1 MGVDGL
7 TFSQLISHDFS
18 KAAPSPT
25 GAKYDLFQ
33 FYYQQHKQNDTNQDN
48 VVAPLKSIPFHF
60 NLSHEM
66 TVMKI
71 GHILN
76 GFFYFALFSVHV
88 SVCLLVFFCFFLLS
102 NIFSGSQ
109 PAYYIHWV

>member
-76 GFFYFALFSVHV
+76 GFFYFALFSVF
-88 SVCLLVFFCFFLLS
+88 LFVFSFCYQIYSLAAS
-102 NIFSGSQ
+102 QRTIFIGFEQ
-109 PAYYIHWV
+109 LKR